1 LPGKLVKK
9 VSEEVVADD
18 EASNDLASRIL
29 TGIDNEDTNDSQ
41 DEPMDISEKGISALK
56 WNKKNL
62 LKIIFSDETELHVQ
76 KDSIKK
82 DSASLE
88 DGLRKELV
96 RYHFLHLLN
105 LMSVH
110 MQYLSGYL

>member
-1 LPGKLVKK
+1 MLPGKLVKK

-56 WNKKNL
+56 
-62 LKIIFSDETELHVQ
+62 
-76 KDSIKK
+76 
-82 DSASLE
+82 
-88 DGLRKELV
+88 
-96 RYHFLHLLN
+96 
-105 LMSVH
+105 
-110 MQYLSGYL
+110 